1 MTIVILM
8 KLQQELQF
16 SAIWLSHHNYF
27 DVLFITYLLTSTTL
41 AVVSEL
47 GNINCRTILKKQHRQ
62 SLTLISYR
70 SLKQSTII
78 FNYSPKNNRATL

>member
-1 MTIVILM
+1 MTIVILI

-41 AVVSEL
+41 SVVLEL
-47 GNINCRTILKKQHRQ
+47 RNVNCRTMLKKQHCQ
-62 SLTLISYR
+62 
-70 SLKQSTII
+70 
-78 FNYSPKNNRATL
+78 A

>member
-1 MTIVILM
+1 MTIVILI

-41 AVVSEL
+41 SVASEL
-47 GNINCRTILKKQHRQ
+47 RNGKCRTILKKQHLQ
-62 SLTLISYR
+62 SLTLTPYQ
-70 SLKQSTII
+70 SLKQFTII
-78 FNYSPKNNRATL
+78 FN

>member
-1 MTIVILM
+1 MTIVILI

-47 GNINCRTILKKQHRQ
+47 RNVDCRTMLKKQLCQ
-62 SLTLISYR
+62 SLTLIPYGSR
-70 SLKQSTII
+70 KQSTII
-78 FNYSPKNNRATL
+78 FN